1 MFDVG
6 FSELLL
12 LAIVALVVLGPEKLP
27 HAARIAGAWVARI
40 RRTISTMQT
49 EIERE
54 VASQEVRQALEKQFQ
69 QMGGQ
74 DFVKGVQAER
84 SALEA
89 DLAAAQQSVQ
99 TDLAAAQQ
107 ALQPPAA
114 GSAEAVAAALGGGL
128 AAAPEAS
135 AAPAVAPGVVPP
147 AAGLAAM
154 TPPAPVLPEA
164 AVPPDHVHLD
174 GEAAYREW
182 LAAQRR
188 DNRIAAP
195 VAKDPSA

>member
-27 HAARIAGAWVARI
+27 HAARIAGAWVMRI

-54 VASQEVRQALEKQFQ
+54 VAAQEVRTALEKQFQ
-69 QMGGQ
+69 AVGGQ

-84 SALEA
+84 AALEA
-89 DLAAAQQSVQ
+89 DLASAQQAVQ
-99 TDLAAAQQ
+99 ADLAAVQQ
-107 ALQPPAA
+107 ALQVPAP
-114 GSAEAVAAALGGGL
+114 GSAEAVSAAL
-128 AAAPEAS
+128 AAGMAATPGAT
-135 AAPAVAPGVVPP
+135 AAPATAPGGDPM
-147 AAGLAAM
+147 A
-154 TPPAPVLPEA
+154 PPAPVLPEA
-164 AVPPDHVHLD
+164 AVSPDHVQLD

-182 LAAQRR
+182 LDSQRR

-195 VAKDPSA
+195 AAKDPSA

>member
-54 VASQEVRQALEKQFQ
+54 VAAQEVRQALEKQFKD
-69 QMGGQ
+69 MGGQ
-74 DFVKGVQAER
+74 DFAKGLAEERRDLEGTLAEAQA
-84 SALEA
+84 S
-89 DLAAAQQSVQ
+89 
-99 TDLAAAQQ
+99 
-107 ALQPPAA
+107 LQPPILPPIELNLGIPPLALEPLTAEQAA
-114 GSAEAVAAALGGGL
+114 ASIPAGPSALAPAPALPGAVDSAE
-128 AAAPEAS
+128 
-135 AAPAVAPGVVPP
+135 
-147 AAGLAAM
+147 
-154 TPPAPVLPEA
+154 PVLPQA
-164 AVPPDHVHLD
+164 ATPPDEVRLD
-174 GEAAYREW
+174 GEAAYRDW

-188 DNRIAAP
+188 ENRIAPPAP
-195 VAKDPSA
+195 EAGKDTPA